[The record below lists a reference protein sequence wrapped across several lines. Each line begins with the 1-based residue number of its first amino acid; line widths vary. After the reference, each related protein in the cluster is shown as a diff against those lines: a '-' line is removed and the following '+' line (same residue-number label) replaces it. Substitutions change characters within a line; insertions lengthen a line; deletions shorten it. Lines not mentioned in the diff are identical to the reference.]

1 MVTIHAYI
9 ALTALGCI
17 AFLAMAVRGT
27 LRDRP
32 TRVVPTVEPQR
43 KAA

>member
-1 MVTIHAYI
+1 MVTINAYI

-17 AFLAMAVRGT
+17 AFLVMAVRGT

-32 TRVVPTVEPQR
+32 TEVAPTVEPLR